1 MAAHAASLIFGAFWL
16 VATSS
21 EPGPAR
27 DCFTGIANPTR
38 LEITLGERSPVG
50 SDSGVLP
57 PCDGIDGLAI
67 NGTLVLDL
75 SQGPRP
81 QDGGGCWGYDTD
93 ALSGANGVSLGAVP
107 EVDENGTPLTFA
119 AGTFVSPDLPGCVGT
134 WSLVLYRAGVMLSGE
149 LASPLEAGPNERWI
163 VERRIR
169 SNQPSLCVGTFAR
182 AGVLT
187 CGDQFSVTSIR
198 ELATP

>member
-1 MAAHAASLIFGAFWL
+1 MPSLGRILRRAAHAASLVFGAFWL

-50 SDSGVLP
+50 SDSDVLP
-57 PCDGIDGLAI
+57 PCEGIDGLAI

-81 QDGGGCWGYDTD
+81 EDGGGCWGYDTD
-93 ALSGANGVSLGAVP
+93 ALSGANGVSLQLVP
-107 EVDENGTPLTFA
+107 EVDGKGMTLTLASGTFA
-119 AGTFVSPDLPGCVGT
+119 SSELPECVGT
-134 WSLVLYRAGVMLSGE
+134 WSLVLYRAGVTISGE
-149 LASPLEAGPNERWI
+149 LASPLDAGPN
-163 VERRIR
+163 
-169 SNQPSLCVGTFAR
+169 
-182 AGVLT
+182 
-187 CGDQFSVTSIR
+187 
-198 ELATP
+198 